1 MKIFL
6 LSSNWSDVWLDR
18 TLPKNAR
25 KSLTNT
31 WTLIYCRQVCD
42 RKENVATHQQCLHR
56 IVLVPTPAGLIL
68 TMKSLL
74 LFCILSRL
82 FQALDICCLHFLSD
96 KVVLIGSFEDSLS
109 PGFLDTL
116 KKPIYYCRKLLN
128 IFCYIH
134 DYLCFVSPENISHS
148 IELFCALTITK
159 DLSRY
164 MKEGSIRFQLI
175 HTFSWAARLQDC
187 HHTCTF

>member
-1 MKIFL
+1 MNSHL
-6 LSSNWSDVWLDR
+6 LQASLWSKGKCGHSPAMPSSDCPCADTCRVDLD
-18 TLPKNAR
+18 NE
-25 KSLTNT
+25 KSA
-31 WTLIYCRQVCD
+31 II
-42 RKENVATHQQCLHR
+42 LHS
-56 IVLVPTPAGLIL
+56 VKTFPSFGY
-68 TMKSLL
+68 L
-74 LFCILSRL
+74 LF
-82 FQALDICCLHFLSD
+82 HFLSD
-96 KVVLIGSFEDSLS
+96 KVVLLGSFEDSLF

>member
-1 MKIFL
+1 MNSHL
-6 LSSNWSDVWLDR
+6 LQASLWSKGKCGHLPAMPSLDCPCADTCR
-18 TLPKNAR
+18 VDLDND
-25 KSLTNT
+25 KSA
-31 WTLIYCRQVCD
+31 I
-42 RKENVATHQQCLHR
+42 
-56 IVLVPTPAGLIL
+56 IL
-68 TMKSLL
+68 RSVKTFPCFGYL
-74 LFCILSRL
+74 LFTFFVR
-82 FQALDICCLHFLSD
+82 Q
-96 KVVLIGSFEDSLS
+96 KVVILGSFEDSLS

-175 HTFSWAARLQDC
+175 HTFSWAARLPPYL
-187 HHTCTF
+187 HILIERETCILFKLR

>member
-1 MKIFL
+1 MPSSDCPCADTCRVDLDNDKSAIILHSVKTFPSFGYL
-6 LSSNWSDVWLDR
+6 L
-18 TLPKNAR
+18 
-25 KSLTNT
+25 
-31 WTLIYCRQVCD
+31 
-42 RKENVATHQQCLHR
+42 
-56 IVLVPTPAGLIL
+56 
-68 TMKSLL
+68 
-74 LFCILSRL
+74 
-82 FQALDICCLHFLSD
+82 LHFLSD
-96 KVVLIGSFEDSLS
+96 KVVLLGSFEDSLS

-175 HTFSWAARLQDC
+175 HTFS
-187 HHTCTF
+187 